1 MSTISAGTNLN
12 TALNYSADT
21 TGNLVLQS
29 GSSANTALTLD
40 SSQNATF
47 TGNVSVRTSGGT
59 YTDVAK
65 GVAKAWVN
73 FNGTLS
79 GTITPRASF
88 NVASVTKNNTGDYTL
103 NFTTAMPDTNYVTL
117 SMCSTDSDN
126 PTIVNLQGTTG
137 AATTSSVRI
146 QNSKQSNGASADR
159 TVMCVSVFSS

>member
-1 MSTISAGTNLN
+1 MSTISAGTNVN
-12 TALNYSADT
+12 TSLNYSADT
-21 TGNLVLQS
+21 TGNLVFQS

-40 SSQNATF
+40 STQNATF
-47 TGNVSVRTSGGT
+47 TGNVSVKTPTGS

-73 FNGTLS
+73 FNGTS
-79 GTITPRASF
+79 TVAIRSSF
-88 NVASVTKNNTGDYTL
+88 NVSSITDNGTGDYTV
-103 NFTTAMPDTNYVTL
+103 NFTNAMPDTNYVTL

-137 AATTSSVRI
+137 SATTSSIRI
-146 QNSKQSNGASADR
+146 QNAKQTNGASADR